1 MQDFTAE
8 FHESQPGRFVV
19 EEKNG
24 ALNRFFRHHP
34 VLGAVLLLLYF
45 IIASRVFSYIILFI
59 IKDWHLS
66 FVIKNI
72 IGECFYAV
80 LAIIPLSLLGWWK
93 QIGFTRGIQR
103 RDISLC
109 VAPFIIIVLPSVVAL
124 PIATGQ
130 SNTQVIVLSL
140 IASLLVG
147 FTEESFFR
155 GLLLQSALPTGIWP
169 AVLISSILF
178 ALVHLSNIM
187 AGFTWNYVIGQALFA
202 FGFGVL
208 LSGLRLRTGSIWP
221 GILFHAAKDF
231 PGLILLTVNPRQV
244 LLTPL
249 NLVLLSSGI
258 YCVILLINAVI
269 MLRPRKAKEL
279 RVAYGL
285 ESVPLPPQDIINQ
298 GEL

>member
-1 MQDFTAE
+1 MQDFMAE
-8 FHESQPGRFVV
+8 SHEPQPGRFTV
-19 EEKNG
+19 EEKNS
-24 ALNRFFRHHP
+24 ALNRFFRQRSL
-34 VLGAVLLLLYF
+34 LGTALLLLYF
-45 IIASRVFSYIILFI
+45 IIASRIFSYILLLI
-59 IKDWHLS
+59 IKNWHLS

-72 IGECFYAV
+72 IGECFYVV

-93 QIGFTRGIQR
+93 QVGFTRGIQLK
-103 RDISLC
+103 DIRLYI
-109 VAPFIIIVLPSVVAL
+109 APFIIIVLPSIVAL
-124 PIATGQ
+124 PIATEK
-130 SNTQVIVLSL
+130 SSTQIIVLSL

-169 AVLISSILF
+169 AVLISSFLF
-178 ALVHLSNIM
+178 GLVHLSNIL

-208 LSGLRLRTGSIWP
+208 LSVLRLRTGSIWP
-221 GILFHAAKDF
+221 GLLFHAAKDF

-258 YCVILLINAVI
+258 YCIILLINAVI
-269 MLRPRKAKEL
+269 VLRPRKAREL
-279 RVAYGL
+279 RIAYGL
-285 ESVPLPPQDIINQ
+285 DAVPLPPPGI
-298 GEL
+298 